1 MALSASVAARILSRK
16 LNFILRLKLMDSTE
30 SNASKLYNSSDPLH
44 LSLIHECK
52 FLEEHTG
59 LDSYTE
65 KVLSGEFDGQRKAL
79 SNEIM
84 KQDWQITLEKGH
96 ERDSTRIA
104 TRIANEV
111 SWLKLWNAMLDE
123 GLHGTVRLHKVITWP
138 GNISVCPVCEWESNP
153 PAPTSTI

>member
-1 MALSASVAARILSRK
+1 MALSCCKNLIKEAY
-16 LNFILRLKLMDSTE
+16 NFILRLKLMDSTE
-30 SNASKLYNSSDPLH
+30 SIASKLYNSSDPLH
-44 LSLIHECK
+44 LSLTHECK

-104 TRIANEV
+104 TRIANEA
-111 SWLKLWNAMLDE
+111 SWLKLWDAMLDE
-123 GLHGTVRLHKVITWP
+123 GVHGMVRLLHW
-138 GNISVCPVCEWESNP
+138 
-153 PAPTSTI
+153 